1 MMKLGARAAAA
12 ALPLLFGLTLYAFAQ
27 SEKFVATEA
36 DIRTVLHF
44 KVSDRAIQK
53 LLPAGWEVDP
63 PTSGPYNGV
72 NLHLFFI
79 DRLLARDPEG
89 KPLTS
94 MRFAVQVVP
103 AKKMGADARGLM
115 VVGGFASHPNGTPGA
130 YGNYVKAHADV
141 GRKVR
146 TDTAETSTVEE
157 SWEFRAE
164 DGDQLQL
171 QLEYVRGM
179 PTVSKGEAKAYSA
192 IKPDFYRIYR
202 FDQAADVLRGPGATD
217 RVQKMSFK
225 ASGARLAP
233 TFDGSEQLLSVTSVP
248 WYIRSTHLP
257 AS

>member
-1 MMKLGARAAAA
+1 MIKLCTRVAAA
-12 ALPLLFGLTLYAFAQ
+12 ALPLLFGLALYAFAQ

-36 DIRTVLHF
+36 DLRTVLHF

-53 LLPAGWEVDP
+53 LLPAGWEVDS

-72 NLHLFFI
+72 NLQLFFI

-103 AKKMGADARGLM
+103 AKRTATEARGLM
-115 VVGGFASHPNGTPGA
+115 VVGGFASHANGAPGA
-130 YGNYVKAHADV
+130 YGNYAKADADV
-141 GRKVR
+141 GRKLR
-146 TDTAETSTVEE
+146 TDAAELSTVEE
-157 SWEFRAE
+157 TWEFRAE
-164 DGDQLQL
+164 DGGRLEV

-192 IKPDFYRIYR
+192 IKPEFYRIYR
-202 FDQAADVLRGPGATD
+202 FEQAADVLRGAGATD
-217 RVQKMSFK
+217 RVQKISFK
-225 ASGARLAP
+225 ASGGRLASV
-233 TFDGSEQLLSVTSVP
+233 FDGSEQLLSVTSVP

-257 AS
+257 GS